1 MWQLFDTFP
10 YLESEM
16 LIIRKMTEDDVSA
29 LSEIT
34 NNDHV
39 YRYIPPFL
47 YKKSKGNLLAAI
59 RNMGGRDFEKNKAIR
74 AGIYL
79 QTEPERLVGLVEIFD
94 CKQRISQV
102 TIGYRINE
110 KYWRNGIATETVR
123 LLIRYLCD
131 NTGIQVLKAFVMPE
145 NVYSQKALMKNGFVK
160 DSVGTI
166 GYNWGGCDSAFLN
179 VFTYER
185 NSILDDTEAERR
197 IQ

>member
-1 MWQLFDTFP
+1 MWQLFETFP
-10 YLESEM
+10 YLKSEM
-16 LIIRKMTEDDVSA
+16 LIIRKMTEDDVVA

-47 YKKSKGNLLAAI
+47 YKKSRGNLLAAI
-59 RNMGGRDFEKNKAIR
+59 RNMGGRDFEKKKAII

-110 KYWRNGIATETVR
+110 NYWHKGIATETIR
-123 LLIRYLCD
+123 LLIIYLCD
-131 NTGIQVLKAFVMPE
+131 NIGVQVLKAFVMPD
-145 NVYSQKALMKNGFVK
+145 NVYSQKALMKNGFAK
-160 DSVGTI
+160 EPVGTI
-166 GYNWGGCDSAFLN
+166 GFNWGGCESVSLN
-179 VFTYER
+179 VFSYDR
-185 NSILDDTEAERR
+185 NSIL
-197 IQ
+197 